1 MWSEWDT
8 RQLEALKRC
17 KSLDYIRAL
26 ENVAERG
33 FIQCVR
39 WLCETAHVSLGDSLW
54 CAIAGNNYECARYL
68 IEERGASV
76 NVVRANS
83 LMSVASSCGIE
94 MVQLLIDAGSNEVQA
109 HLGWVIIESTWS
121 PRNLKQT
128 YKAMDLARLLMK
140 HGARLDYQLCKHINE
155 LRQNNAMPSWAE
167 MLQTERDQKT
177 YEKKCVPAALALAYA
192 LKRRGCCYGLKKHIV
207 TTYVLATYK
216 FTGWLTNKTKK
227 K

>member
-39 WLCETAHVSLGDSLW
+39 WLCEAAHVSLGDSLW
-54 CAIAGNNYECARYL
+54 CAIAGNNYECTRY
-68 IEERGASV
+68 
-76 NVVRANS
+76 
-83 LMSVASSCGIE
+83 
-94 MVQLLIDAGSNEVQA
+94 LIDAGSNEVQA
-109 HLGWVIIESTWS
+109 QLGRVIIGSTWS

-128 YKAMDLARLLMK
+128 YAAMDVARLLMK

-177 YEKKCVPAALALAYA
+177 YEKKCVPVALALAYA

-207 TTYVLATYK
+207 TTYVLSAYK